1 MNAEIITIG
10 DELLI
15 GQVVNTN
22 ASWMAAELS
31 GAGIAVTQI
40 TTTSDNGEEIAAAMA
55 NAESRADVVLLT
67 GGLGPTRDDI
77 TKSVLCNYFHC
88 DLVFNQSVYNHI
100 VALFNVRGFSLT
112 EVNKQQAFV
121 PEKCSVLPNANGT
134 APAMWFES
142 SDTIFV
148 SMPGVPFEMKG
159 IMTDHVIPLL
169 KKRNGDIAIIHHTII
184 THGVGESWLAD
195 KIQSWELNLPNGYNL
210 AYLPKPGMVRLRISA
225 TGADAE
231 SLEKG
236 VSDEVEKLKLL
247 IPELIVGYGMD
258 TLESVVT
265 AILIEAGK
273 TVCTAESCT
282 GGMIAQML
290 TSVPGVSACFV
301 GSVVAYSNDV
311 KQHVLG
317 VKSDAL
323 ERFGAV
329 SETVVIQMAEG
340 AKRLLKTDYAIAT
353 SGIAGPQGG
362 TEEKPV
368 GTIWIALATPR
379 KTIAKKFHFGDNRE
393 RNIKRSAAAALNLLR
408 LNME

>member
-1 MNAEIITIG
+1 MNAEIISIG

-22 ASWMAAELS
+22 ASWMATELS
-31 GAGIAVTQI
+31 AAGVAVIQI
-40 TTTSDNGEEIAAAMA
+40 TTTSDNGEEIAAAIA
-55 NAESRADVVLLT
+55 NAEARADVVLLT

-88 DLVFNQSVYNHI
+88 DLVFNQSVYDHI
-100 VALFNVRGFSLT
+100 KALFNLRGFSLT

-121 PEKCSVLPNANGT
+121 PEKCSVLPNDNGT
-134 APAMWFES
+134 APGMWFES
-142 SDTIFV
+142 SKAIFV

-169 KKRNGDIAIIHHTII
+169 KKRNGDITIIHRTII

-195 KIQSWELNLPNGYNL
+195 KIQAWELNLPKGYKL

-225 TGADAE
+225 SGTDAE

-236 VSDEVEKLKLL
+236 VSVEVEKLKLL
-247 IPELIVGYGMD
+247 IPELIVGYGTD
-258 TLESVVT
+258 TLESVLT
-265 AILIEAGK
+265 AKLIESGK
-273 TVCTAESCT
+273 TVSTAESCT
-282 GGMIAQML
+282 GGMIAQMF
-290 TSVPGVSACFV
+290 TSVPGVSACFL
-301 GSVVAYSNDV
+301 GAVVAYSNDV
-311 KQHVLG
+311 KHHVLN
-317 VKSDAL
+317 VKSETL
-323 ERFGAV
+323 ETFGAV
-329 SETVVIQMAEG
+329 SEEVVIQMAEG
-340 AKRLLKTDYAIAT
+340 VKQLMNTDYAIAT

-368 GTIWIALATPR
+368 GTVWVAVATPH
-379 KTIAKKFHFGDNRE
+379 KTIATKFLFGDNRE
-393 RNIKRSAAAALNLLR
+393 RNIKKSASAALNLLR

>member
-1 MNAEIITIG
+1 MNAEIISIG

-31 GAGIAVTQI
+31 AAGIAVIQV
-40 TTTSDNGEEIAAAMA
+40 TTTSDNGEDISAAIAG
-55 NAESRADVVLLT
+55 AESRADVVLLT

-88 DLVFNQSVYNHI
+88 DLVFSEKVYKHI
-100 VALFNVRGFSLT
+100 TALFNARGFSLT

-121 PEKCSVLPNANGT
+121 PERCTVLPNTNGT
-134 APAMWFES
+134 APGMWFES
-142 SDTIFV
+142 GKTIFV

-169 KKRNGDIAIIHHTII
+169 TKKNGDIAIIHRTII

-195 KIQSWELNLPNGYNL
+195 KIQSWELSLPKDFKL
-210 AYLPKPGMVRLRISA
+210 AYLPQPGMVRLRISA
-225 TGADAE
+225 TGSDRKI
-231 SLEKG
+231 LEEG
-236 VSDEVEKLKLL
+236 VSNEVEKLKLL
-247 IPELIVGYGMD
+247 IPELIVGYGTD

-265 AILIEAGK
+265 TKLIEAGK

-282 GGMIAQML
+282 GGTIAQL
-290 TSVPGVSACFV
+290 FTSVPGVSACFT
-301 GSVVAYSNDV
+301 GSVVAYSNNV
-311 KQHVLG
+311 KQNVLG
-317 VKSDAL
+317 VNANTL
-323 ERFGAV
+323 AMYGAV
-329 SETVVIQMAEG
+329 SEAVVIEMAEG
-340 AKRLLKTDYAIAT
+340 ARQLMNTDYAIAT

-368 GTIWIALATPR
+368 GTIWIAIATPY
-379 KTIAKKFHFGDNRE
+379 KTTATKFLFGDNRE
-393 RNIKRSAAAALNLLR
+393 RNIKRAAAAALNLLR
-408 LNME
+408 LSM